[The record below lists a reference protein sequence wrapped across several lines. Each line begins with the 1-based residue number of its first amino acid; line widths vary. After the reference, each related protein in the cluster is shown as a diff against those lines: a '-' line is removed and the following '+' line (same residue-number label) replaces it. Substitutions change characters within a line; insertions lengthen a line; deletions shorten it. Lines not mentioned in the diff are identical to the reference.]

1 MSDSMN
7 FMKTP
12 ALKVMLAIDE
22 ARKLIKHKALDEN
35 NVEISYFHIFCRV
48 LSQVPSDHHGFSTV
62 FTNTTLSLL
71 ANVTPWLVDERS
83 YPFYGLYFKDLFE
96 ALPAS
101 AIEELMG
108 IAQAKLLCK
117 PFTTCPRGLTRPQI
131 LAVLGSIIQTQMS
144 TTSSINSELVSSH
157 AAHCMHINCD
167 RDRIGRQKPTVGFQV
182 KTIIGSPA

>member
-1 MSDSMN
+1 MVPSSSKVQEKLEKSPPENENSFRFLQTAAANMSDSMN
-7 FMKTP
+7 FMKNP

-83 YPFYGLYFKDLFE
+83 
-96 ALPAS
+96 
-101 AIEELMG
+101 
-108 IAQAKLLCK
+108 
-117 PFTTCPRGLTRPQI
+117 
-131 LAVLGSIIQTQMS
+131 
-144 TTSSINSELVSSH
+144 
-157 AAHCMHINCD
+157 
-167 RDRIGRQKPTVGFQV
+167 
-182 KTIIGSPA
+182 